1 MGSQSRASLY
11 LCTVLFSS
19 FLLAALMA
27 VLKAEAKMGAK
38 FELSYAQEDGRYW
51 VKARG
56 RFRGRGL
63 RQGVPYSGPVLTREQ
78 LRQCLIRENDINV
91 MSRVIDQESLPLNTA
106 TNELEVLAKEVAE
119 SDAAVDAYR
128 QESVESHNKL
138 VRQYNSALAEYNAT
152 IPEALARVNTKVEKM
167 NATVSRFN
175 SQCADLA
182 YYIHDMEAVEK
193 ELGLRHAEPNR

>member
-1 MGSQSRASLY
+1 MGFQLRASWY
-11 LCTVLFSS
+11 LCIVIFSS

-27 VLKAEAKMGAK
+27 VLRAEAKMVAK
-38 FELSYAQEDGRYW
+38 FELPYAQEDSRYW

-78 LRQCLIRENDINV
+78 LRQCLARENDINI
-91 MSRVIDQESLPLNTA
+91 MSRVIDQESIPLNTA
-106 TNELEVLAKEVAE
+106 TNELEVLAKEVAQ

-138 VRQYNSALAEYNAT
+138 VRQYNAALAEYNAT

-182 YYIHDMEAVEK
+182 SYIQDMEAVEK
-193 ELGLRHAEPNR
+193 ELGVSYSERNK